1 MVETGGRCGPY
12 YICSTVVNTIN
23 QSIKMLHVLLL
34 ISFCYRMSDN
44 LFSSLLSAGV
54 SRVRRRDREREGG
67 RKGSAKEGF
76 EFKTT
81 CTCTLLNSSL

>member
-1 MVETGGRCGPY
+1 MCVCQCNGGDWGQVWSF

-34 ISFCYRMSDN
+34 IYFCYRMSDN

-54 SRVRRRDREREGG
+54 SRVRRRDRERERGE
-67 RKGSAKEGF
+67 EG
-76 EFKTT
+76 ECKRRV
-81 CTCTLLNSSL
+81 

>member
-1 MVETGGRCGPY
+1 M
-12 YICSTVVNTIN
+12 N
-23 QSIKMLHVLLL
+23 QSIKMLHHVLLL

-67 RKGSAKEGF
+67 RKGSAEEGF

-81 CTCTLLNSSL
+81 CTCTCTLLNSSL